1 MCGICGVFNFKNDK
15 PLDPAVLKR
24 MCDTLKHR
32 GPDEEGYYTSGQIGL
47 GIRRLSIIDLSTG
60 SQPIHNEDKSIWV
73 IDNGEIY
80 NFQDLRKELE
90 NRGHKFYTKTDTE
103 TIVHLYEEY
112 GERCV
117 DHLRGMYA
125 FAVWDE
131 KNKKLFIARDRIG
144 KKPLYYT
151 VINGSLI
158 FGSEIKPI
166 LEYLGY
172 TPEIDLGSIN
182 LYLTY
187 QYIPSPKTIWKGINR
202 LLPASTLTCNNTGN
216 IEIKKYWNLDFTQ
229 KTNLS
234 FEEASEQIKQIL
246 TEATKIRMISDVPLG
261 AFLSGGHDS
270 TIIVGLMSQL
280 SSKPVKTFSIGFKE
294 ETFSELKYASIVAK
308 HFRTDHNEFIVEP
321 KFIDI
326 LPKII
331 WHYDQPFAD
340 SSALPSYY
348 VSNITRQHV
357 TVALNGDGGDEN
369 FAGYLRYR
377 AMKGSQYFSFPFQ
390 LIGKNATNKLA
401 SLIPHIETTKPK
413 TIFRYMYRLFSALSE
428 NPARR
433 NILWHCYFNN
443 ELKYFIYSND
453 MIKKLGDTDAYDY
466 LSGIFEN
473 APAKNT
479 MDRTYYTDIMA
490 YLPECLL
497 VKMDI
502 ASMANSLETRSPFL
516 DQKLMEFTASL
527 PTNWKLKG
535 LNFST
540 KHILKHTFRDL
551 IPKEILHRGKM
562 GFGIP
567 IGKWFRYEL
576 KDYIRETLLSNK
588 AINRGYFKRESLE
601 QLLKEHAEG
610 YRDHGYRLWALL
622 VLELWHT
629 VFVDKKP

>member
-202 LLPASTLTCNNTGN
+202 LLPASTLTCNNTG
-216 IEIKKYWNLDFTQ
+216 I
-229 KTNLS
+229 
-234 FEEASEQIKQIL
+234 
-246 TEATKIRMISDVPLG
+246 
-261 AFLSGGHDS
+261 
-270 TIIVGLMSQL
+270 
-280 SSKPVKTFSIGFKE
+280 
-294 ETFSELKYASIVAK
+294 
-308 HFRTDHNEFIVEP
+308 
-321 KFIDI
+321 
-326 LPKII
+326 
-331 WHYDQPFAD
+331 
-340 SSALPSYY
+340 
-348 VSNITRQHV
+348 
-357 TVALNGDGGDEN
+357 
-369 FAGYLRYR
+369 
-377 AMKGSQYFSFPFQ
+377 
-390 LIGKNATNKLA
+390 
-401 SLIPHIETTKPK
+401 
-413 TIFRYMYRLFSALSE
+413 
-428 NPARR
+428 
-433 NILWHCYFNN
+433 
-443 ELKYFIYSND
+443 
-453 MIKKLGDTDAYDY
+453 
-466 LSGIFEN
+466 
-473 APAKNT
+473 
-479 MDRTYYTDIMA
+479 
-490 YLPECLL
+490 
-497 VKMDI
+497 
-502 ASMANSLETRSPFL
+502 
-516 DQKLMEFTASL
+516 
-527 PTNWKLKG
+527 
-535 LNFST
+535 
-540 KHILKHTFRDL
+540 
-551 IPKEILHRGKM
+551 
-562 GFGIP
+562 
-567 IGKWFRYEL
+567 
-576 KDYIRETLLSNK
+576 
-588 AINRGYFKRESLE
+588 
-601 QLLKEHAEG
+601 
-610 YRDHGYRLWALL
+610 
-622 VLELWHT
+622 
-629 VFVDKKP
+629 